1 MFDFEV
7 LLQSVEQLKGLVNT
21 QALIIRSNVFEYNKF
36 DPVNLNKFVNTAR
49 GQALIRVR
57 YS

>member
-7 LLQSVEQLKGLVNT
+7 LPQGVEQLKGLVNT
-21 QALIIRSNVFEYNKF
+21 QALIIRSNVFEYNEF
-36 DPVNLNKFVNTAR
+36 DSVNLNKFVNTTR
-49 GQALIRVR
+49 GLALIRVR

>member
-7 LLQSVEQLKGLVNT
+7 LPQGVEQLKGLVNT
-21 QALIIRSNVFEYNKF
+21 QALIIRSNVFEYNEF
-36 DPVNLNKFVNTAR
+36 DSVNLNKFVNTAR
-49 GQALIRVR
+49 GLALIRVR